1 MLCLR
6 CGALG
11 RTGRH
16 EHRRDGFGE
25 IVRRPARRGRGQLA
39 GGAGRGRRPAG
50 TQRRR
55 QDDDV
60 LHDRGAGA
68 LRRRPHRAGRARH
81 QPFAHVQA
89 GPAGHRLPGPGGVGF
104 SQADGG
110 AKPGGHSGSD
120 GRARRAAPRARGG
133 TAAGVSHRR
142 RAQELRLSAFGGRA
156 AAHGDRP
163 GAGGGPCL
171 FAAGRALRRRRPH
184 RCRGLAGDHRA
195 PEGQRP
201 GPSHHRPQRA
211 GDAGD
216 YGPGVHH
223 ARGPHSRG
231 RRLERDRGKPRGPQ
245 VLSGRAVSAVTL
257 LDRYILRELAG
268 PLLFGVLAFTGL
280 FFSVDL
286 VQIVRMA
293 AEYGAPGAVIVKLIW
308 LRLPEIVVYTF
319 PMAVLLAALLT
330 LSRLSANSEIVAMQ
344 AGAVSFYRIVAPVI
358 AAGLLVSGASLAV
371 EEWIV
376 PAANYDYRRVVT
388 EDVQGGQL
396 PTVSRNV
403 ILKEYQGGL
412 LKGFLYASRYDGAA
426 RVMSDVTI
434 VELERGRPQRTTYA
448 ARVVWEGNTWIMEDG
463 VIHDYGGDSG

>member
-1 MLCLR
+1 
-6 CGALG
+6 
-11 RTGRH
+11 
-16 EHRRDGFGE
+16 
-25 IVRRPARRGRGQLA
+25 
-39 GGAGRGRRPAG
+39 
-50 TQRRR
+50 
-55 QDDDV
+55 
-60 LHDRGAGA
+60 
-68 LRRRPHRAGRARH
+68 
-81 QPFAHVQA
+81 
-89 GPAGHRLPGPGGVGF
+89 
-104 SQADGG
+104 
-110 AKPGGHSGSD
+110 
-120 GRARRAAPRARGG
+120 
-133 TAAGVSHRR
+133 
-142 RAQELRLSAFGGRA
+142 
-156 AAHGDRP
+156 
-163 GAGGGPCL
+163 
-171 FAAGRALRRRRPH
+171 
-184 RCRGLAGDHRA
+184 
-195 PEGQRP
+195 
-201 GPSHHRPQRA
+201 
-211 GDAGD
+211 
-216 YGPGVHH
+216 
-223 ARGPHSRG
+223 
-231 RRLERDRGKPRGPQ
+231 
-245 VLSGRAVSAVTL
+245 VTL

-358 AAGLLVSGASLAV
+358 AVGLLVSGASLAV

-376 PAANYDYRRVVT
+376 PAANYEYRRVVT

-463 VIHDYGGDSG
+463 VIHDYGGESGVTVDFRHGRQPVSVGYRPEQVMQAQKSPEEMTIRELRDHIAVLHARGDDTREHVLQLHLKFAIPLASFVFALLAASLGVQSHRSAASVGFGLSILVIFAYYILMTISTTLAEGGRISPVLGAWLQNIVLGGAGVVLMWRAGRR